1 MLALGPIL
9 LDMCAK
15 KQKAQVGE
23 PIVSNYKGH
32 AIRVTLMDTSEGCD
46 WECLIDNVLKESH
59 TGRRNSDK
67 ELALAEALYAGR
79 LRINAMD

>member
-1 MLALGPIL
+1 MFV
-9 LDMCAK
+9 K
-15 KQKAQVGE
+15 KRRVQIGESIVGD
-23 PIVSNYKGH
+23 YKGH
-32 AIRVTLMDTSEGCD
+32 IICVTLTDTPEGCD

-67 ELALAEALYAGR
+67 ELALSEALYAGR